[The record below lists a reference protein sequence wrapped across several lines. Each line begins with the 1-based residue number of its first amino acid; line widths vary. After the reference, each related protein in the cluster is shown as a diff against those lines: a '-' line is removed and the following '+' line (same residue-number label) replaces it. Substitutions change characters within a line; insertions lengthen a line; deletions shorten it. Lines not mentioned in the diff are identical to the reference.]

1 MVESK
6 SFNRGEYETLQKD
19 ISDLYRVCLMRSS
32 FGNALI
38 RIYPAPFGI
47 FSNKKSLIVYEG
59 EDEKCLAM
67 FKAIETEE
75 DAKRMVMRGV

>member
-1 MVESK
+1 MVAQK
-6 SFNRGEYETLQKD
+6 TFNRGEYETLQKD

-47 FSNKKSLIVYEG
+47 FANKKSLIVWEG
-59 EDEKCLAM
+59 EAERGLAM
-67 FKAIETEE
+67 FKAIETFE